1 MNHSI
6 CFSCCESKILTEE
19 HIIPQALGGK
29 LSDFIYCKDCNDKF
43 GREIDSE
50 LIRNIHYFS
59 TSLNVK
65 RKRGKNKPYEVTS
78 LKDGTKLIFNGKHFR
93 RKSPE
98 IIKEM
103 DGDKLKFLDVRAGS
117 EKELFRKISE
127 IKKKHKLDGEVE
139 IRVERRPGPTD
150 TKIEFTFDNSLIRR
164 AVAKIAYGFIC
175 IRLHNFIILSPSFN
189 EIRNYIRFGD
199 ENNLASPNYRY
210 TGFMTDHIRPLHR
223 IHITLNRLNNIII
236 GFVSLFGTFR
246 YTVLLSRSFISSVD
260 WSGLDYTFDPVTGKE
275 IFIDPHFIAPELNIN
290 EVLFPRQSRNL
301 VLSELK
307 KGHKI
312 IENYV
317 KDRKLIEINT
327 EP

>member
-29 LSDFIYCKDCNDKF
+29 LSDLIYCKDCNDTF

-50 LIRNIHYFS
+50 LIKNIYYFS

-65 RKRGKNKPYEVTS
+65 RKRGKHKPYEVTS
-78 LKDGTKLIFNGKHFR
+78 LRDGTKLTFNGKQFR
-93 RKSPE
+93 RKSTK
-98 IIKEM
+98 IIKEV
-103 DGDKLKFLDVRAGS
+103 DGDKLKFLDIRAGS
-117 EKELFRKISE
+117 EKELSKKISE
-127 IKKKHKLDGEVE
+127 IKKKYKMDGEVE
-139 IRVERRPGPTD
+139 INVERYPGPTD
-150 TKIEFTFDNSLIRR
+150 TKIEFIFDNSLIRR
-164 AVAKIAYGFIC
+164 AIAKIAYSFIC
-175 IRLHNFIILSPSFN
+175 IRLPIFIILSPSFDK
-189 EIRNYIRFGD
+189 IRHYIRFGD
-199 ENNLASPNYRY
+199 EDNMASPNYRF
-210 TGFMTDHIRPLHR
+210 TGFMTDNIRPLHR
-223 IHITLNRLNNIII
+223 IHIALNRRKNIII
-236 GFVSLFGTFR
+236 GFISFFGTFR
-246 YTVLLSRSFISSVD
+246 YTVLLSRSFRSSVD

-275 IFIDPHFIAPELNIN
+275 IFIDPHFIAPELTIN
-290 EVLFPRQSRNL
+290 EVLFPRQSKNL
-301 VLSELK
+301 VLSELT